1 MPIVNAR
8 SNYCMLHVIKTYA
21 DFSIAALTNSIVLF
35 IAPPKCVVRN
45 VKTKHSIAFS
55 GTAITDYRVAV
66 GVIGDTEKF
75 SSRYDVFQ
83 AVAANTFQLSTG
95 IGSYSHVAGTLI
107 VATAWSVGAN
117 LNAAAGTGSVEFT
130 IELLIM

>member
-8 SNYCMLHVIKTYA
+8 SDYCMLHVIKTYA
-21 DFSIAALTNSIVLF
+21 DFSTAALTNSVVLF
-35 IAPPKCVVRN
+35 IAPPRTIVRN

-55 GTAITDYRVAV
+55 GTAITAYTVSV
-66 GVIGDTEKF
+66 GVAGALEQF
-75 SSRYDVFQ
+75 SSQFDVFQ
-83 AVAANTFQLSTG
+83 AVAGNTFQLSTG
-95 IGSYSHVAGTLI
+95 IGSFSHTAGTNIL
-107 VATAWSVGAN
+107 ATATSVGAN